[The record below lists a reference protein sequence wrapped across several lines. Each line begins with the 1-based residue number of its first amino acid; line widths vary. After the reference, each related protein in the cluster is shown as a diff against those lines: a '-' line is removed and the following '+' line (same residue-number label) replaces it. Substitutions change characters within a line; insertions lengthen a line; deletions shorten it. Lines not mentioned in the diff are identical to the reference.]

1 MARSR
6 DMHKDEIRARIGWG
20 LVAEPGDSRVLSW
33 WDAEGPLESWLRLVG
48 SATTRDVARHLKGA
62 CLVDDIPEGQVALW
76 RQRHSADQVTESHRL
91 QEALGIVVLGHS
103 SPQWPRGLSDLGPY
117 APHTLWARGNAASL
131 NDPPS
136 QWLGVVGSRS
146 ATPQGL
152 FATTS
157 IVRACRG
164 LQVGIVSGGALGIDH
179 RAHQSAL
186 DHTIPTI
193 AVLAGGLDRLY
204 PHANAGLFAQM
215 MSTSVVLAE
224 APCTQNP
231 RPERFLQRNRLIAAL
246 SDAVVVAE
254 ASQRSGAMNTA
265 SHATALG
272 RSVGV
277 VPGRWG
283 DENAAGCFRIARERG
298 ATILTEPEDL
308 SMLLNH
314 G

>member
-1 MARSR
+1 MNP
-6 DMHKDEIRARIGWG
+6 DEIRARIGWG

-33 WDAEGPLESWLRLVG
+33 WDAEGPLEAWLRLVG
-48 SATTRDVARHLKGA
+48 STPPREVSRYLKGA
-62 CLVDDIPEGQVALW
+62 CLADNISENQVALW
-76 RQRHSADQVTESHRL
+76 RKRHSADQVTESHRI
-91 QEALGIVVLGHS
+91 QEVLGIKVLGHD

-117 APHTLWARGNAASL
+117 APHTLWARGDGPTL
-131 NDPPS
+131 DDPPS
-136 QWLGVVGSRS
+136 RWLGVVGSRN

-152 FATTS
+152 LATS
-157 IVRACRG
+157 GIVRACRG
-164 LQVGIVSGGALGIDH
+164 LQLGVVSGGALGIDH

-204 PHANAGLFAQM
+204 PQANARLFAQI

-246 SDAVVVAE
+246 SDAVVITE
-254 ASQRSGAMNTA
+254 ARERSGALNTA

-308 SMLLNH
+308 AMLLNP